1 MIQHC
6 NAVFNCNERV
16 CLMLSFFRG
25 LNLSVEKTIAS
36 SFCHVALGQQSI
48 TNTGQIIYIIN
59 RTIKRGIDILMS
71 IIFLLMS
78 MPLFIIISIAIKLT
92 SKGPIFFKQERV
104 GYKGKNFNIY
114 KFRTMRQETTEN
126 EHEEYVK
133 YLLNEDSNVNDQSN
147 LLVKHIAYVESKITK
162 IGGFLRA
169 SSLDELPQIFN
180 IIKGDMSLVGPRPH
194 PVYEVKEY
202 KKWYYRRLD
211 VKPGLTGWSKLNL
224 RCTPK
229 YYEEAILY
237 DLWYVDHWNLGL
249 DMLILFMTVPFVLS
263 MNEAF

>member
-1 MIQHC
+1 
-6 NAVFNCNERV
+6 
-16 CLMLSFFRG
+16 MLPFFRG
-25 LNLSVEKTIAS
+25 VNLSIEKAISS
-36 SFCHVALGQQSI
+36 SFYHIVLGQQNINS
-48 TNTGQIIYIIN
+48 TRQIVVFLN
-59 RTIKRGIDILMS
+59 RVCKRGVDIFFAVM
-71 IIFLLMS
+71 LLFVS
-78 MPLFIIISIAIKLT
+78 LPLFIMITVAIKLT

-104 GYKGKNFNIY
+104 GYKGKNFFIY
-114 KFRTMRQETTEN
+114 KFRTMRHETSQDD
-126 EHEEYVK
+126 HKEYVK
-133 YLLNEDSNVNDQSN
+133 YLLKDGQNAGDQSN

-180 IIKGDMSLVGPRPH
+180 IIRGDMSLVGPRPH
-194 PVYEVKEY
+194 PVYEVNEY

-237 DLWYVDHWNLGL
+237 DLWYVDHWNMGL

-263 MNEAF
+263 MKEAF